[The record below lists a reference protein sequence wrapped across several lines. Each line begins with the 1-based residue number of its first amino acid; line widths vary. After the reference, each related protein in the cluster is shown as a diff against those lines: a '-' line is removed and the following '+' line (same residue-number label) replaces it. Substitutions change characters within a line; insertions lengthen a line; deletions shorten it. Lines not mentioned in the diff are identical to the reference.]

1 MAPIFNSNFCHL
13 STLPGWGI
21 MWVLAVV
28 LFVSCKWLTWWQSR
42 GYAAPTTRSLAY
54 LFAWPGLDA
63 KTFLRESQ
71 NPHFSSARDW
81 SIALLKT
88 LFGAALLWTLAP
100 MVPDAHRLVKGWIG
114 MIGLILLLHFG
125 FFHLLSLFWQSVGIE
140 ARPVMNS
147 PTKAT
152 SLSEFWGRRWNS
164 AFNCFVH
171 DKVFRPLYRPLGA
184 AGATMCVFLVSGLI
198 HDLIISVPA
207 GAGYGLPT
215 LYFLVQGAGLLF
227 ERSRVGGKL
236 GLRHGLRG
244 WAFVLLVTATP
255 TFWLF
260 HPAFVTRVILPFMQA
275 IRAS

>member
-1 MAPIFNSNFCHL
+1 MAPFLNGNFGHL
-13 STLPGWGI
+13 NTLPAWGI
-21 MWVLAVV
+21 MWVLAV
-28 LFVSCKWLTWWQSR
+28 LMFVSCKWLTWWQGG

-100 MVPDAHRLVKGWIG
+100 MVPDARRLVKGWIG

-140 ARPVMNS
+140 AQPVMNS

-171 DKVFRPLYRPLGA
+171 DNVFRPLYRPLGA

-236 GLRHGLRG
+236 GLRHGWRG
-244 WAFVLLVTATP
+244 WAFVLLVTAAP
-255 TFWLF
+255 AFWLF